1 MEQKD
6 QSEQTTP
13 EVQKLVAQPPIDLQQ
28 QQLNELK
35 ELTQSLIQSVQN
47 MQEQSARN
55 AKFDDTLSDLKA
67 TARAMMIN
75 PNQPAAVPTVQEKG
89 CGCKDEPCDCVS
101 SNCCCFDIKLAY
113 VRVLEMQILE
123 PVDSNIQPWGEMEV
137 KIFAYLDNG
146 IGALIPNM
154 FDTMKLKKLVNQPG
168 LKINVGTIIGTVCIP
183 AGTTKMVKIN
193 ADSIEEERGL
203 IEQTAGR
210 DEEGSNTTIMNLD
223 CCCSSPITASMDLYY
238 TSGGQ
243 GGGAI
248 EIGFIAIKRC

>member
-6 QSEQTTP
+6 LSKETIPELQKEMLQSTTD
-13 EVQKLVAQPPIDLQQ
+13 EQ

-35 ELTQSLIQSVQN
+35 ELTRSLMLSVQR

-67 TARAMMIN
+67 TARAMMVN
-75 PNQPAAVPTVQEKG
+75 PNQPASNSIDREKG
-89 CGCKDEPCDCVS
+89 CGCNDDDCNCTS

-113 VRVLEMQILE
+113 VRVLNMQIE

-137 KIFAYLDNG
+137 KLFAYLDNG

-154 FDTMKLKKLVNQPG
+154 FDSMKLKKLIDSPG
-168 LKINVGTIIGTVCIP
+168 IKVNVGAFIGTVCIP
-183 AGTTKMVKIN
+183 KGSTKIV
-193 ADSIEEERGL
+193 SITVDGLEEERGL
-203 IEQTAGR
+203 IEQSAGR

-223 CCCSSPITASMDLYY
+223 CCCNSSLTASMDLSF
-238 TSGGQ
+238 TGGGQ
-243 GGGAI
+243 GGGTI
-248 EIGFIAIKRC
+248 EIGFTATKKC